1 MKLTKRLL
9 ALTLALVMAM
19 SLAACGSKDTG
30 NSAAPGGESSAPSG
44 ESAVYRTLYSSEVE
58 TMNYLVTTSNNN
70 LSIPANVVDTLIEYD
85 SYGVVQPSLA
95 ESWEHNGDYTE
106 WTFHI
111 RQGVKWV
118 DKDGNEVAEVKAQD
132 WVDAAYYILDANHDS
147 GNEYNFEVA
156 QVTNAAAYYE
166 YTAYLL
172 ALETAT
178 DGTDDAGNPVK
189 LDEDGDVIEEVPAVT
204 TDEIG
209 VTAPDDYTLV
219 YTLDSPCSY
228 FLSMLCWA
236 AFMPVNG
243 DFLAET
249 GDSFGTSAETLLY
262 CGPFIL
268 SDFQPQVQRVM
279 SKNAS
284 YWDVDHVYLDAI
296 QETYNAEAA
305 TLSTTMYLQGEV
317 DQATISSNLLSSL
330 MASYRDQIHASRPDV
345 AYSYWYLFNFDPQF
359 DEAYEPD
366 NWNIAVNNE
375 NFRLSIMHGL
385 DRVNLLQVYDAEEPE
400 ALLSNTITPLS
411 FAAASKDYAYYGG
424 LDKYTNGDTFDSD
437 LALQYKE
444 KAMTELAAEGCTFP
458 VKVYVRYNPTTTNW
472 ADECQLLE
480 QQLENLLGTDY
491 IDVIVEAGP
500 ETGFLSSV
508 RRAGD
513 YGLLKCNWGADF
525 SDASAFIVDPFGD
538 SSKYSFIYRSEDPET
553 QAYYQEYL
561 DLVNAALAINGD
573 EEARY
578 ETFAE
583 AEAVLLDHGFA
594 IPIHTSQRDY
604 SFSKLNP
611 FEGPYAAFGFASSRY
626 KGQHL
631 LESSMGMDEFE
642 AAYQTWLTER
652 EAALAAAKG

>member
-1 MKLTKRLL
+1 M
-9 ALTLALVMAM
+9 
-19 SLAACGSKDTG
+19 
-30 NSAAPGGESSAPSG
+30 
-44 ESAVYRTLYSSEVE
+44 
-58 TMNYLVTTSNNN
+58 
-70 LSIPANVVDTLIEYD
+70 
-85 SYGVVQPSLA
+85 
-95 ESWEHNGDYTE
+95 
-106 WTFHI
+106 
-111 RQGVKWV
+111 
-118 DKDGNEVAEVKAQD
+118 
-132 WVDAAYYILDANHDS
+132 
-147 GNEYNFEVA
+147 
-156 QVTNAAAYYE
+156 
-166 YTAYLL
+166 
-172 ALETAT
+172 
-178 DGTDDAGNPVK
+178 
-189 LDEDGDVIEEVPAVT
+189 
-204 TDEIG
+204 
-209 VTAPDDYTLV
+209 
-219 YTLDSPCSY
+219 YTLDSPCY
-228 FLSMLCWA
+228 DFLSMLCWA

-249 GDSFGTSAETLLY
+249 GDSFGTSAETMLY

-296 QETYNAEAA
+296 QETYNAEAS

-366 NWNIAVNNE
+366 NWKIAVNNE

-480 QQLENLLGTDY
+480 QQLETLLGTDY
-491 IDVIVEAGP
+491 NDVIVEAGP
-500 ETGFLSSV
+500 EAGFLSSG

-631 LESSMGMDEFE
+631 LESSMGTDEFG